1 METNINLSPNLH
13 EKMKLAII
21 HYIRT
26 IKETENEPN
35 NILNIYKNN
44 PHRNGDIINVLFP
57 VSACK
62 TRKLFH
68 KIARDYFVKKDYNEL
83 AQYNHAYFMYN
94 DDKHQWNFDEKI
106 YWRTSKYLVLIDPA
120 YVFARIHFKFILEE
134 VKLEDNRTILK

>member
-1 METNINLSPNLH
+1 MSTIINLTPNLH

-35 NILNIYKNN
+35 NILNIYKNAT
-44 PHRNGDIINVLFP
+44 HRNGDIINVLFP
-57 VSACK
+57 ASACK

-83 AQYNHAYFMYN
+83 AQYNHAYFMN
-94 DDKHQWNFDEKI
+94 RDDKPDWYFDENI

-120 YVFARIHFKFILEE
+120 YVFARLHSKFIIEE
-134 VKLEDNRTILK
+134 LKMEDNCSILK